1 LPIPV
6 TCKHGITPKK
16 TCIECR
22 REGGRRSYYK
32 HFDAEKKHAAYM
44 ANKDKHIV
52 ASMNA
57 RAKRLGIPGTFTL
70 EYWLSIKTK
79 CTYCGATQYPLEI
92 DHIIPIGKGGSNYPE
107 NIHSVCQ
114 FCNRSKHS
122 FSEEEFL
129 EWLNWLRAA

>member
-79 CTYCGATQYPLEI
+79 CTYCSDL
-92 DHIIPIGKGGSNYPE
+92 
-107 NIHSVCQ
+107 
-114 FCNRSKHS
+114 KHS